1 MSQSYCRLFLAT
13 PDCFDLPKLQHMLGA
28 AISGGDIACLLI
40 RQTDTG
46 KLKEA
51 AMALT
56 GMAQQAGIAVV
67 IDTDVE
73 IALACGADGVQ
84 VAGDVHSYVDAR
96 EKIGADK
103 IVGVYCGSDRHAA
116 MSMGEAGAD
125 YVAFSNEAADGDLEP
140 EAHWWARLFEVPCV
154 VSEPLEIEQ
163 AREAAAKRIDFIR
176 PSKAMWTDDKAAE
189 ETVRLYNAMIRDTQI
204 ETD

>member
-1 MSQSYCRLFLAT
+1 MFA
-13 PDCFDLPKLQHMLGA
+13 A

-40 RQTDTG
+40 RHEDTG
-46 KLKEA
+46 KLKKA

-73 IALACGADGVQ
+73 IALACDADGVQ
-84 VAGDVHSYVDAR
+84 VTGDVQSYVDAR

-103 IVGVYCGSDRHAA
+103 IVGVYCSSDRHAA
-116 MSMGEAGAD
+116 MLLGEAGAD
-125 YVAFSNEAADGDLEP
+125 YVAFSNEAAAGDLEP

-163 AREAAAKRIDFIR
+163 ASEAAAKRIDFIR
-176 PSKAMWTDDKAAE
+176 PSKTMWTDDTSAE
-189 ETVRLYNAMIRDTQI
+189 ETVRLYNAMIKDTQI